1 MITIIIKIR
10 VVALIMVVV
19 QVAIL
24 TERKKRC
31 IIYTMGFVYPF
42 DVFKL

>member
-1 MITIIIKIR
+1 MFRVGDIVKIIYDDSNWDAIS
-10 VVALIMVVV
+10 
-19 QVAIL
+19 IL

-31 IIYTMGFVYPF
+31 IIYTIGFVYPF